1 MEMNTLIVLAF
12 LGILLLIAILIVL
25 VISCQILKSIHKQK
39 ENE

>member
-25 VISCQILKSIHKQK
+25 VISCLILKSIHKQK

>member
-25 VISCQILKSIHKQK
+25 VIGCLILKSIHKQ
-39 ENE
+39 NE